1 MDISSLSGVTNTY
14 SYVNQIRNKQ
24 VSSSSFVNTLKETY
38 SLDNAVSIE
47 LSFEDTLKAKYPGAK
62 YHVMDASKI
71 SQGTWERN
79 DFPFEKFFEDDIDE
93 SVLNWTPTGKDPDM
107 VDSCVQARLDSTLGG
122 KAIVVP
128 PELEEKMKNNPE
140 LAQKVMDKVDSF
152 IANHPT
158 RPGRVLSYLIAL
170 DENGDIAHFRVT
182 GGGGH
187 ISGPSEEELRQFEE
201 EQKAKREKKAKQE
214 RENIERSQE
223 AADERRRI
231 QKEIYHRRSIE
242 AVFNKQMLGS
252 GTFAFGDTP
261 ESMLAAYGVRLSIPN
276 GSDL

>member
-187 ISGPSEEELRQFEE
+187 ISGPSEAELRKFEE
-201 EQKAKREKKAKQE
+201 EQKAKREKKAQQE
-214 RENIERSQE
+214 KENREYNLKAAEERKRLQE
-223 AADERRRI
+223 KA
-231 QKEIYHRRSIE
+231 Y
-242 AVFNKQMLGS
+242 NKQSAEAILQEQMVFKLKNHW
-252 GTFAFGDTP
+252 D
-261 ESMLAAYGVRLSIPN
+261 YGCI
-276 GSDL
+276 

>member
-47 LSFEDTLKAKYPGAK
+47 LSFEDTLKAKYPRAK

-158 RPGRVLSYLIAL
+158 RSGRVLSYLIAL

-187 ISGPSEEELRQFEE
+187 ISGPSEAELRKFEE
-201 EQKAKREKKAKQE
+201 EQKAKREKKAQQE
-214 RENIERSQE
+214 KENREYNLKAAEERKRLQE
-223 AADERRRI
+223 
-231 QKEIYHRRSIE
+231 E
-242 AVFNKQMLGS
+242 AYNKQSAEAILQEQMVSNSKITGIMAAYEA
-252 GTFAFGDTP
+252 GTFAGGGIILKT
-261 ESMLAAYGVRLSIPN
+261 
-276 GSDL
+276 

>member
-1 MDISSLSGVTNTY
+1 MDISGLSGVASAY
-14 SYVNQIRNKQ
+14 SYVNQIKNKQ
-24 VSSSSFVNTLKETY
+24 VSSSSFVNTLKETN

-47 LSFEDTLKAKYPGAK
+47 LSFEDTLKVKYPGVK

-71 SQGTWERN
+71 SQGIWERN

-93 SVLNWTPTGKDPDM
+93 SVLNWTPTGKNPDM

-152 IANHPT
+152 IANYPT

-223 AADERRRI
+223 AADERRLI
-231 QKEIYHRRSIE
+231 QEEIYRRRSIE
-242 AVFNKQMLGS
+242 DVLNEQMLGS

-261 ESMLAAYGVRLSIPN
+261 ESVLTAYGAGVSLPN
-276 GSDL
+276 SLYL

>member
-1 MDISSLSGVTNTY
+1 MDISGLGGVASAY
-14 SYVNQIRNKQ
+14 SYANQIRNKS
-24 VSSSSFVNTLKETY
+24 VSSSDFVNTLKEAY

-93 SVLNWTPTGKDPDM
+93 SVLNWTPTGKNPDM

-187 ISGPSEEELRQFEE
+187 ISGPSEEELKQFEE

-231 QKEIYHRRSIE
+231 QEEIYHRRSIE
-242 AVFNKQMLGS
+242 AVLNEQMLGS
-252 GTFAFGDTP
+252 GTFAFWRYPRKCVNSLWSWSITP
-261 ESMLAAYGVRLSIPN
+261 
-276 GSDL
+276 

>member
-1 MDISSLSGVTNTY
+1 MDISSLGVAASAY
-14 SYVNQIRNKQ
+14 SYANQIRNKQ
-24 VSSSSFVNTLKETY
+24 VSSGFANCLKEAY
-38 SLDNAVSIE
+38 SLDKSVSTG
-47 LSFEDTLKAKYPGAK
+47 LSFEDMWKAKYPGAK

-79 DFPFEKFFEDDIDE
+79 DFPFEKFFEDGVDE
-93 SVLNWTPTGKDPDM
+93 SVLNWKPTGKEPDM
-107 VDSCVQARLDSTLGG
+107 AASGVQSRLDSTLGG

-187 ISGPSEEELRQFEE
+187 ISGPSEEDLRQFEA
-201 EQKAKREKKAKQE
+201 EQKEKREKKAKQE
-214 RENIERSQE
+214 RENIERSEE
-223 AADERRRI
+223 AAEERRRI
-231 QKEIYHRRSIE
+231 EMENIRNRSIE
-242 AVFNKQMLGS
+242 AVLHEQILISQRFDFGNS
-252 GTFAFGDTP
+252 VDSVVAYETGTTIGGT
-261 ESMLAAYGVRLSIPN
+261 S
-276 GSDL
+276 

>member
-1 MDISSLSGVTNTY
+1 MDISGLSGVTNTY
-14 SYVNQIRNKQ
+14 SYVNQIKNKQ

-223 AADERRRI
+223 ATEERRRI
-231 QKEIYHRRSIE
+231 QEEIYHKRSIE
-242 AVFNKQMLGS
+242 AVLNEQMLGA
-252 GTFAFGDTP
+252 GTLAFGDTP
-261 ESMLAAYGVRLSIPN
+261 ESVLATYGAGVSIPN
-276 GSDL
+276 SFDI

>member
-1 MDISSLSGVTNTY
+1 MDIGSLGGVASVYNY
-14 SYVNQIRNKQ
+14 SNQIRNKQ

-38 SLDNAVSIE
+38 SLDNAVSTE

-107 VDSCVQARLDSTLGG
+107 ADSCVQARLDSTLGG

-201 EQKAKREKKAKQE
+201 EQKTKREKKAKQE

-223 AADERRRI
+223 ATEEHRRTEMENLR
-231 QKEIYHRRSIE
+231 RRSIE
-242 AVFNKQMLGS
+242 AVLHEQMLG
-252 GTFAFGDTP
+252 TWTLAIGDTT
-261 ESMLAAYGVRLSIPN
+261 ESVLAAYGAGTSIPN
-276 GSDL
+276 SFDI

>member
-1 MDISSLSGVTNTY
+1 MDIGSLGGVTNAY
-14 SYVNQIRNKQ
+14 SYANQIRNKQ
-24 VSSSSFVNTLKETY
+24 VASSGFVNTLKETY
-38 SLDNAVSIE
+38 SLDNAVSTE

-93 SVLNWTPTGKDPDM
+93 SVLNWTPTGKNPDM
-107 VDSCVQARLDSTLGG
+107 VDSCVQARLGSTLGG

-128 PELEEKMKNNPE
+128 PELEVKMKNNPE

-201 EQKAKREKKAKQE
+201 EQKTKREKKAKQE

-223 AADERRRI
+223 ATEEHRRTEMENLR
-231 QKEIYHRRSIE
+231 RRSIE
-242 AVFNKQMLGS
+242 AVLHEQMLDS
-252 GTFAFGDTP
+252 GKYAFGDTP
-261 ESMLAAYGVRLSIPN
+261 ESVLAAYGAGISIPN
-276 GSDL
+276 SFGI